1 MRHLSHLAALLVMSV
16 STSAMAAEP
25 EMEPIE
31 NFLQQNA
38 NSKNGGVEVYVGLRC
53 YSLFKIMGYY
63 TGTNNMGDAAKKFND
78 TSNTYLEMAAKSQ
91 KPKNPAYLVGQ
102 AEIMIE
108 SYTDRFL
115 KAKARTGNFS
125 DDPVIAMDMKFCSD
139 LTKGE

>member
-1 MRHLSHLAALLVMSV
+1 MRHLSHLAALLIMSV
-16 STSAMAAEP
+16 STSSMAAEP

-38 NSKNGGVEVYVGLRC
+38 DSTNGGLEVYVGLRC

-63 TGTNNMGDAAKKFND
+63 TGTNNMADASKKFND
-78 TSNTYLEMAAKSQ
+78 ASSTYLEMAAKSQ
-91 KPKNPAYLVGQ
+91 NPKNPAYLVGQ
-102 AEIMIE
+102 AKLMIE

-125 DDPVIAMDMKFCSD
+125 DDPVIALDMKFCSD

>member
-1 MRHLSHLAALLVMSV
+1 MRRSRHLAALLILLC
-16 STSAMAAEP
+16 STPAMAAEP

-31 NFLQQNA
+31 SFVQQNA

-53 YSLFKIMGYY
+53 YSLFAIMSYY
-63 TGTNNMGDAAKKFND
+63 TGTNNMSDASKKFD
-78 TSNTYLEMAAKSQ
+78 ETSSIYLEMAAKSQ
-91 KPKNPAYLVGQ
+91 NPKNPAYLVGQ
-102 AEIMIE
+102 AKIMIE

-125 DDPVIAMDMKFCSD
+125 DDPVIAKDMKFCSD